1 MKPKV
6 EGQRS
11 HPVSATP
18 IQPRSGPKGLI
29 TKGAFELSQTTGS
42 GKGLAATGMEENVDI
57 RLVWP
62 ILSTETYLYTPEW
75 HCY

>member
-11 HPVSATP
+11 RPVSATP

-42 GKGLAATGMEENVDI
+42 GKQSSSNGNGGE
-57 RLVWP
+57 RR
-62 ILSTETYLYTPEW
+62 
-75 HCY
+75 H